1 MKTLYKI
8 LAALAVPVLLITYS
22 FSGGSPGGQSGS
34 PLDGS
39 DCTSCHQGGSATQQE
54 GWITTNIPSEGYMP
68 GATYTITAMGTHS
81 GVVKFGFELTAENAG
96 GKVGTLA
103 VTESARTQL
112 TNGNNAI
119 THTAGGTAPS
129 GNSIT
134 WAMDWTAPAEGEG
147 PVTFYSSFNAANG
160 NGGNSGDVIYLSN
173 TTVNEFVPQP
183 ALTSV
188 DPDHGEQGW
197 MGSIT
202 IMGENTTWNSGVF
215 AVQFKNHD
223 DPMVSFSGNNVQVKS
238 DTELTCDV
246 SIPIDLVL
254 GAYDVSVDG
263 ITLPNGFTVDVASSI
278 GNDQLASTVSVYP
291 NPASNYVM
299 VNVPESSQISL
310 VDMNGRQIYT
320 KSNSGQKESLDVS
333 ALESGIYFIQI
344 LHEGNSATKR
354 LLVK

>member
-34 PLDGS
+34 PIDGS
-39 DCTSCHQGGSATQQE
+39 DCTSCHAGPAASQEE
-54 GWITTNIPSEGYMP
+54 GWITTNIPAEGYMS

-81 GVVKFGFELTAENAG
+81 GVVKFGFELTAENTG

-103 VTESARTQL
+103 VIESARTQL

-129 GNSIT
+129 GNSNT
-134 WAMDWTAPAEGEG
+134 WTMDWTAPAEGEG

-160 NGGNSGDVIYLSN
+160 NGGNSGDIIYKSS

-183 ALTSV
+183 ALTDV

-197 MGSIT
+197 TMTIT

-215 AVQFKNHD
+215 AVMFKNHN
-223 DPMVSFSGNNVQVKS
+223 DPIISIAATDIQIKS
-238 DTELTCDV
+238 DTELSCSL
-246 SIPIDLVL
+246 SIPVDQLL

-263 ITLPNGFTVDVASSI
+263 TALPNGFTVDVASGI
-278 GNDQLASTVSVYP
+278 GDDILANSVVVYP
-291 NPASNYVM
+291 NPATNNVT
-299 VNVPESSQISL
+299 VEVPESSQLSL
-310 VDMNGRQIYT
+310 IDMNGRQIIT
-320 KSNSGQKESLDVS
+320 KSNSGQKENFDVS
-333 ALESGIYFIQI
+333 SLESGIYFIQI
-344 LHEGNSATKR
+344 LHEGNTATKR